1 MLRGD
6 PKGELRPTMSLTQRE
21 LEPLTPRCRP
31 QLTWTDGAG
40 SHAMELGERRTAGS
54 AVHCELVVADK
65 AVSRIHFELDPQ
77 PDGLW
82 VRDLG
87 SRNGTYVNGVK
98 VTEARVPAGTVIRVG
113 TTDMAVAYGNPEP
126 IVPVAAGELTSFGT
140 LHGCSASMRA
150 VFSSL
155 SELAKSES
163 SIIIE
168 GEAGTGKK
176 ALARAVHDASS
187 RVGSPFIVVECAAL
201 PKDPTELADTLEET
215 LASAEGGT
223 LVLDAPAE
231 LPLAVQRE
239 LTPPLDAKAFRVIVT
254 TQRDLRRLVNQGAFR
269 ESLYF
274 RLAGATVRVPPLR
287 ERTADL
293 VPLFEHFLAMTQHAD
308 RATPQV
314 LADLERLPW
323 MGNVRELHLYAERL
337 SSGDLA
343 RAVATAALDAADY
356 DDFRRARSAEGA
368 LGTMETPTI
377 PSIVGGEPAAARADL
392 GRMLPIA
399 LEPWF
404 LVGFKEFRETWIDLG
419 EREYLRRLMLRT
431 SRSSSAASREAGLE
445 RTYLYRLI
453 KKHGV

>member
-1 MLRGD
+1 MLRD
-6 PKGELRPTMSLTQRE
+6 ALTTAAFE
-21 LEPLTPRCRP
+21 LEPATPRCRP

-40 SHAMELGERRTAGS
+40 SHALELTETRTAGS

-65 AVSRIHFELDPQ
+65 AVSRLHFELDPM

-98 VTEARVPAGTVIRVG
+98 ISEARVPAGSVIRVG
-113 TTDMAVAYGNPEP
+113 TTDMTVAYGNPEP
-126 IVPVAAGELTSFGT
+126 VAAPPSADELVPFGG
-140 LHGCSASMRA
+140 LLGYSPAMRELFAS
-150 VFSSL
+150 V
-155 SELAKSES
+155 SELARTES
-163 SIIIE
+163 SIILE

-176 ALARAVHDASS
+176 ALARAIHDASS
-187 RVGSPFIVVECAAL
+187 RAGRPFVVVECAGL
-201 PKDPTELADTLEET
+201 PSQAQVAETLEEA
-215 LASAEGGT
+215 LGSAEGGT

-239 LTPPLDAKAFRVIVT
+239 LTPPLDAKAFRVVVT
-254 TQRDLRRLVNQGAFR
+254 TQKDLRRLVNQGAFR

-287 ERTADL
+287 ARPGDL
-293 VPLFEHFLAMTQHAD
+293 VPLLARFLGEQANL
-308 RATPQV
+308 ATPQ
-314 LADLERLPW
+314 LLSDLERLPW
-323 MGNVRELHLYAERL
+323 MGNVRELQLYAEHLRT
-337 SSGDLA
+337 GDLV
-343 RAVATAALDAADY
+343 RAVATAHLDAVDS
-356 DDFRRARSAEGA
+356 DDFRRVRMEDEV
-368 LGTMETPTI
+368 TTETPT
-377 PSIVGGEPAAARADL
+377 VQTLLAAEPEFADI

-404 LVGFKEFRETWIDLG
+404 LIGFKEYRERWIDLG

-431 SRSSSAASREAGLE
+431 NRSSSAASREAGLE

>member
-1 MLRGD
+1 MTTTDIRDLQ
-6 PKGELRPTMSLTQRE
+6 PKL
-21 LEPLTPRCRP
+21 PRSRP
-31 QLTWTDGAG
+31 QLTWTDAAG
-40 SHAMELGERRTAGS
+40 SHALELGETRTAGS

-65 AVSRIHFELDPQ
+65 AVSRLHFELDPQ

-98 VTEARVPAGTVIRVG
+98 VTEARVPAGSVIRVG
-113 TTDMAVAYGNPEP
+113 TTDMTVAYGNPEP
-126 IVPVAAGELTSFGT
+126 LVDAPLSSEPASFGA
-140 LHGCSASMRA
+140 LEGWSGSMRE
-150 VFSSL
+150 VFASLSSL
-155 SELAKSES
+155 AKTES

-168 GEAGTGKK
+168 GEPGTGKK
-176 ALARAVHDASS
+176 ALARAIHDASS
-187 RVGSPFIVVECAAL
+187 RAGSPFVVVECAGL
-201 PKDPTELADTLEET
+201 PNQSEIAETLEEA
-215 LASAEGGT
+215 LSNAEGGT

-239 LTPPLDAKAFRVIVT
+239 LTPPLDAKVFRVIVT

-269 ESLYF
+269 ENLYF
-274 RLAGATVRVPPLR
+274 RVAGATVRVPPLR
-287 ERTADL
+287 ERPGDL
-293 VPLFEHFLAMTQHAD
+293 VPLLHHFLGEQANLV
-308 RATPQV
+308 TPQL

-323 MGNVRELHLYAERL
+323 MGNVRELKLYAERL
-337 SSGDLA
+337 RSGDLV
-343 RAVATAALDAADY
+343 RAVATAHLDAVDS
-356 DDFRRARSAEGA
+356 DDFRRVHTFENE
-368 LGTMETPTI
+368 LGTAETPTL
-377 PSIVGGEPAAARADL
+377 PTLLGQDPAAGDI

-404 LVGFKEFRETWIDLG
+404 LIGFKEFRERWIDLG

-431 SRSSSAASREAGLE
+431 NRSSSAASREAGLE

>member
-1 MLRGD
+1 
-6 PKGELRPTMSLTQRE
+6 MSGATEDRASNVTSGASPAETSYE
-21 LEPLTPRCRP
+21 LEPRTPRSRP
-31 QLTWTDGAG
+31 QLTWTDAAG
-40 SHAMELGERRTAGS
+40 SHALELRETRTAGS
-54 AVHCELVVADK
+54 AAFCELVIADK
-65 AVSRIHFELDPQ
+65 AVSRIHFELDPL

-113 TTDMAVAYGNPEP
+113 TTDMTVAYNNPEP
-126 IVPVAAGELTSFGT
+126 PSEPTDAITSFGEVEGYSAAMREVFAT
-140 LHGCSASMRA
+140 LSA
-150 VFSSL
+150 
-155 SELAKSES
+155 LAKTDT

-168 GEAGTGKK
+168 GETGTGKK
-176 ALARAVHDASS
+176 ALARAVHDASP
-187 RVGSPFIVVECAAL
+187 RAGSPFVIVECAGL
-201 PKDPTELADTLEET
+201 PKDPHQLAETLEET

-231 LPLAVQRE
+231 LSLAVQRE

-269 ESLYF
+269 ENLYF

-287 ERTADL
+287 QRTADL
-293 VPLFEHFLAMTQHAD
+293 VPLLHRFLGDQRHL
-308 RATPQV
+308 ATPQL

-323 MGNVRELHLYAERL
+323 MGNVRELHQYAERL
-337 SSGDLA
+337 RSGDRV
-343 RAVATAALDAADY
+343 RAVATAALDAADS
-356 DDFRRARSAEGA
+356 DDHRRVR
-368 LGTMETPTI
+368 LTD
-377 PSIVGGEPAAARADL
+377 GEPEGSAFEREPPAAEI

-404 LVGFKEFRETWIDLG
+404 LIGFKEFRERWIDLG

-431 SRSSSAASREAGLE
+431 NRSSSVASREAGLE

>member
-1 MLRGD
+1 MLKEEG
-6 PKGELRPTMSLTQRE
+6 PE
-21 LEPLTPRCRP
+21 LESPTPRSRP
-31 QLTWTDGAG
+31 HLTWTDAAG
-40 SHAMELGERRTAGS
+40 SHALELGETRTAGS

-65 AVSRIHFELDPQ
+65 AVSRLHFELDPM

-98 VTEARVPAGTVIRVG
+98 VSDARVPAGSVIRVG
-113 TTDMAVAYGNPEP
+113 TTDMTVAYGGNPELETGP
-126 IVPVAAGELTSFGT
+126 GPTVTSFGELSGYSAPMRQTFAT
-140 LHGCSASMRA
+140 LEALA
-150 VFSSL
+150 KTESSL
-155 SELAKSES
+155 
-163 SIIIE
+163 IIE
-168 GEAGTGKK
+168 GETGTGKK
-176 ALARAVHDASS
+176 ALARAIHDASS
-187 RVGSPFIVVECAAL
+187 RAGNPFVIVECAGLPNQAEVADAL
-201 PKDPTELADTLEET
+201 EDALQN
-215 LASAEGGT
+215 AEGGT

-239 LTPPLDAKAFRVIVT
+239 LTPPLDAKVFRVIVT

-293 VPLFEHFLAMTQHAD
+293 IPLLKRFLGEQANL
-308 RATPQV
+308 ATPQL

-323 MGNVRELHLYAERL
+323 MGNVRELRLYADRIR
-337 SSGDLA
+337 SGDLV
-343 RAVATAALDAADY
+343 RTIATAHLDAADS
-356 DDFRRARSAEGA
+356 DDFRRVRRSEGE
-368 LGTMETPTI
+368 LGTMEAPTLQTI
-377 PSIVGGEPAAARADL
+377 LGNEPAAADI

-404 LVGFKEFRETWIDLG
+404 LIGFKEFREKWIDLG

-431 SRSSSAASREAGLE
+431 NRSSSAASREAGLE

-453 KKHGV
+453 KKHGI

>member
-1 MLRGD
+1 M
-6 PKGELRPTMSLTQRE
+6 
-21 LEPLTPRCRP
+21 PRSRP
-31 QLTWTDGAG
+31 QLTWTDAAG
-40 SHAMELGERRTAGS
+40 SHALELGETRTAGS

-65 AVSRIHFELDPQ
+65 AVSRLHFELDPQ

-98 VTEARVPAGTVIRVG
+98 VTEARVPAGSVIRVG
-113 TTDMAVAYGNPEP
+113 TTDMTVAYGNPEP
-126 IVPVAAGELTSFGT
+126 LADPPPNGPVSFGDLQGWSAQMRDVFAT
-140 LHGCSASMRA
+140 L
-150 VFSSL
+150 SSL
-155 SELAKSES
+155 AKTES

-168 GEAGTGKK
+168 GESGTGKK
-176 ALARAVHDASS
+176 ALARAIHDASS
-187 RVGSPFIVVECAAL
+187 RAGSPFVVVECAGL
-201 PKDPTELADTLEET
+201 PDQSQIAETLEEA
-215 LASAEGGT
+215 LSNAEGGT

-239 LTPPLDAKAFRVIVT
+239 LTPPLDAKVFRVIVT

-269 ESLYF
+269 ENLYF
-274 RLAGATVRVPPLR
+274 RVAGATVRVPPLR
-287 ERTADL
+287 ERQGDL
-293 VPLFEHFLAMTQHAD
+293 VPLLHRFLGDQAHL
-308 RATPQV
+308 ATPQ
-314 LADLERLPW
+314 LIADLERLPW
-323 MGNVRELHLYAERL
+323 MMGNVRELALYAERL
-337 SSGDLA
+337 RSGDLV
-343 RAVATAALDAADY
+343 RAVATAHLDAADS
-356 DDFRRARSAEGA
+356 DDFRRVRFEPE
-368 LGTMETPTI
+368 LGTMETPALPTLAKHD
-377 PSIVGGEPAAARADL
+377 PAAADI

-404 LVGFKEFRETWIDLG
+404 LIGFKEFRERWIDLG

>member
-1 MLRGD
+1 MR
-6 PKGELRPTMSLTQRE
+6 LTQRE
-21 LEPLTPRCRP
+21 LEPPTPRSRP
-31 QLTWTDGAG
+31 QLTWTDDTGN
-40 SHAMELGERRTAGS
+40 HAIELGETRTAGS
-54 AVHCELVVADK
+54 AIHCELVVADK
-65 AVSRIHFELDPQ
+65 SVSRIHFEVDPQ

-113 TTDMAVAYGNPEP
+113 TTDMTVAYGNAEP
-126 IVPVAAGELTSFGT
+126 APLPGTTDLTSFGT
-140 LHGCSASMRA
+140 LRGYSASMRS
-150 VFSSL
+150 VFASL
-155 SELAKSES
+155 SKLATSES
-163 SIIIE
+163 SLIIE
-168 GEAGTGKK
+168 GEIGTGKK

-187 RVGSPFIVVECAAL
+187 RANSPFVVVDCAAL
-201 PKDPTELADTLEET
+201 PKHPTELVDVLEET
-215 LASAEGGT
+215 LGSAVSGT

-274 RLAGATVRVPPLR
+274 RVAGSTIRVPPLR
-287 ERTADL
+287 ERAADL
-293 VPLFEHFLAMTQHAD
+293 VPLFERFLGEHTNL
-308 RATPQV
+308 ATPQV

-323 MGNVRELHLYAERL
+323 MGNVRELRLYAERL
-337 SSGDLA
+337 ASGDTA
-343 RAVATAALDAADY
+343 HAVATAALDAADCE
-356 DDFRRARSAEGA
+356 DFRRARSAEGE
-368 LGTMETPTI
+368 LGTSEIPTI
-377 PSIVGGEPAAARADL
+377 PSVVGGEPAAADL

-404 LVGFKEFRETWIDLG
+404 VVGFKEFRERWIELG

-431 SRSSSAASREAGLE
+431 SRTSSAASREAGLE
-445 RTYLYRLI
+445 RTYLYRLL

>member
-1 MLRGD
+1 M
-6 PKGELRPTMSLTQRE
+6 TATRE
-21 LEPLTPRCRP
+21 LEPRTPRCRP

-40 SHAMELGERRTAGS
+40 SHALELAETRTAGS

-65 AVSRIHFELDPQ
+65 SVSRLHFELDPQ

-98 VTEARVPAGTVIRVG
+98 IVEARVPAGSVIRVG
-113 TTDMAVAYGNPEP
+113 TTDMTVAYGNPEP
-126 IVPVAAGELTSFGT
+126 PAEPSRADEPTAFGG
-140 LHGCSASMRA
+140 LEGWSASMRE
-150 VFSSL
+150 VFATLAS
-155 SELAKSES
+155 LAKTES

-168 GEAGTGKK
+168 GEPGTGKK
-176 ALARAVHDASS
+176 ALARAVHDASA
-187 RVGSPFIVVECAAL
+187 RAGAPFVVVECAGL
-201 PKDPTELADTLEET
+201 PNPSEIAEALEEA
-215 LASAEGGT
+215 LGSAEGGT

-239 LTPPLDAKAFRVIVT
+239 LTPPFDAKAFRVIVT

-269 ESLYF
+269 ENLYF
-274 RLAGATVRVPPLR
+274 RIAGATVRVPPLR
-287 ERTADL
+287 ERRGDL
-293 VPLFEHFLAMTQHAD
+293 VPLLERFLGEQVEL
-308 RATPQV
+308 ATPSL

-323 MGNVRELHLYAERL
+323 MGNVRELRLYAEGLR
-337 SSGDLA
+337 SGDLV
-343 RAVATAALDAADY
+343 RAVATAHLDAVDS
-356 DDFRRARSAEGA
+356 DDFRNVRLAEGD
-368 LGTMETPTI
+368 LGTMEAPTL
-377 PSIVGGEPAAARADL
+377 PTLLGSEPAAADI

-404 LVGFKEFRETWIDLG
+404 LIGFKEFRERWIDLG

-445 RTYLYRLI
+445 RTYLYRLL